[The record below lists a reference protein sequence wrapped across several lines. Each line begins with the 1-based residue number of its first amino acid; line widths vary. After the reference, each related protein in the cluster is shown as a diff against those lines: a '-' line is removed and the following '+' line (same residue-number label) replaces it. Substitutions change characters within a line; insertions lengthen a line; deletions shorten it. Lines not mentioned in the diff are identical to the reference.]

1 MNRTF
6 TKKLLSSENVDIS
19 SLFLLFRSKQRTKQF
34 IPVEGEERNKL
45 SVQMTRI
52 TEAGEVADIGK
63 EPGGPPPSP
72 LVLGKKEMTKGKKAS
87 RGVNQDRPSPPSSR
101 SGSTTAVCIIYI
113 QVNVCGFIL

>member
-63 EPGGPPPSP
+63 EPGGPPPLP
-72 LVLGKKEMTKGKKAS
+72 TCFG
-87 RGVNQDRPSPPSSR
+87 
-101 SGSTTAVCIIYI
+101 
-113 QVNVCGFIL
+113 

>member
-63 EPGGPPPSP
+63 EPGGPPPPSP
-72 LVLGKKEMTKGKKAS
+72 LVLGKKEMTKGKKSQQGGKS
-87 RGVNQDRPSPPSSR
+87 RPP
-101 SGSTTAVCIIYI
+101 
-113 QVNVCGFIL
+113 QPP